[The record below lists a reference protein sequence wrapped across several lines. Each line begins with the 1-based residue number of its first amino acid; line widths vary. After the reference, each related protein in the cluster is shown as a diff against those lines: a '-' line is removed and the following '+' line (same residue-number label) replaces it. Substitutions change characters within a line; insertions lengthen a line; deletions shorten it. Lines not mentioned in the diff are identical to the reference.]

1 MFLLAHF
8 IHGFIHVFHDMKSV
22 VDDFGSGIRHMRHGR
37 REIGLPHIHRDGPY
51 GFQLA
56 RREPATA
63 VRSRVFSVFAWYL
76 WRGCVVKCVE
86 NTPFFGGKRR
96 KGESPKDVTFLF
108 RIDRL
113 VAFGGVACV
122 RAIDC
127 AGRFG
132 SAISMVWPHLSLD
145 LTAVR
150 SPLFMIRVA
159 RTRSVPHVS
168 L

>member
-1 MFLLAHF
+1 M
-8 IHGFIHVFHDMKSV
+8 
-22 VDDFGSGIRHMRHGR
+22 
-37 REIGLPHIHRDGPY
+37 
-51 GFQLA
+51 
-56 RREPATA
+56 
-63 VRSRVFSVFAWYL
+63 FAWCL
-76 WRGCVVKCVE
+76 WRGCVVKCE
-86 NTPFFGGKRR
+86 GNAPFFAGKRR
-96 KGESPKDVTFLF
+96 KGESPKDITLLF

-127 AGRFG
+127 AGRFR
-132 SAISMVWPHLSLD
+132 SAISMAWPRLSLD

-159 RTRSVPHVS
+159 RTGSVPHVS